1 MRELFKVVFRGQQ
14 TGEFEGTQLKQNL
27 LQLGFGSKQVETLLA
42 GRSVT
47 IKSGLTAALAERYRQ
62 RLHDAGLVTEILPDG
77 SAVKATTP
85 QPSPASPGQQ
95 AEDNGGEPASGGID
109 TTHPAPPSPAPERRL
124 SQLQFTGTGS
134 EYFGIWIVNILLLV
148 VTFGFYA
155 PWAKVRNLQYFYGHT
170 VLEAGSFQYL
180 ADPWVIF
187 RGRLVALVAV
197 IIWSVASSFFPLVA
211 SVLVLLFLPLI
222 PWIITRS
229 LKFHAINSA
238 YRNIRFD
245 FAGSYWQAFQVVYL
259 WPLVG
264 ILSLGLLLPL
274 AAQRWYSF
282 LVNNTRFG
290 TSAFQL
296 SLTVGQVYLFFLR
309 MILVFVGF
317 ALLGGLASMLHS
329 ALGMI
334 GVVLAYLALFGYMM
348 AGVTNLVTN
357 ATRLDQH
364 GFVSTLGKRRMVWIF
379 VTNSILIALTMGFY
393 TAWAKVRMA
402 RYRASCTQMEIAG
415 DLDGFVAGE
424 AQRAGA
430 VGMELGDAFDVGFSF
445 G

>member
-1 MRELFKVVFRGQQ
+1 MRELFKVVCNGQRVD
-14 TGEFEGTQLKQNL
+14 GVELEQLRQNL
-27 LQLGFGSKQVETLLA
+27 LQLGFGSHQVDRLLE
-42 GRSVT
+42 GRAVT
-47 IKSGLTAALAERYRQ
+47 IKSGLTAALAERYRK
-62 RLHDAGLVTEILPDG
+62 RLHAAGLVTEIVADGEATAFAAPAAAAPDANRARREPVIG
-77 SAVKATTP
+77 DMDSGR
-85 QPSPASPGQQ
+85 S
-95 AEDNGGEPASGGID
+95 EPAS
-109 TTHPAPPSPAPERRL
+109 AAPERRL
-124 SQLQFTGTGS
+124 SQLQFTGNGG

-148 VTFGFYA
+148 VTLGFYA

-170 VLEAGSFQYL
+170 VLEGDSFQYL

-197 IIWSVASSFFPLVA
+197 IIWSVASNFFPIAAMGL
-211 SVLVLLFLPLI
+211 LLLFLPLI

-245 FAGSYWQAFQVVYL
+245 FAGSYWHAFQVIYL
-259 WPLVG
+259 WPLAG
-264 ILSLGLLLPL
+264 ILTLGLLLPFS
-274 AAQRWYSF
+274 AQRWYRF
-282 LVNNTRFG
+282 LVDNTRFG
-290 TSAFQL
+290 SSPFQL
-296 SLTVGQVYLFFLR
+296 SLTVGQTYLFFLR
-309 MILVFVGF
+309 MVLVFVGF
-317 ALLGGLASMLHS
+317 ALLGGLASMVHS
-329 ALGMI
+329 ALGVI
-334 GVVLAYLALFGYMM
+334 GIFLAYLALFGYMM

-357 ATRLDQH
+357 ATRLDEH
-364 GFVSTLGKRRMVWIF
+364 GFVSALSKRRMVWIF
-379 VTNSILIALTMGFY
+379 VTNSLLIALTMGFY

-402 RYRASCTQMEIAG
+402 RYRASCTQMDIAG

>member
-1 MRELFKVVFRGQQ
+1 MHELFKVVFRGRQ
-14 TGEFEGTQLKQNL
+14 TGEVETPELEQNL
-27 LQLGFGSKQVETLLA
+27 LRLGFGRQQVDMLLA
-42 GRSVT
+42 GRTVT
-47 IKSGLTAALAERYRQ
+47 IKSGLTASLAERYRQ
-62 RLHDAGLVTEILPDG
+62 RLHDAGLITEIVAEEGAG
-77 SAVKATTP
+77 SPVAPNGAA
-85 QPSPASPGQQ
+85 SSASPG
-95 AEDNGGEPASGGID
+95 ADARREPVIGD
-109 TTHPAPPSPAPERRL
+109 TTLPPPVAAASPAKRL
-124 SQLQFTGTGS
+124 SQLQFTGSGG
-134 EYFGIWIVNILLLV
+134 EYFGVWIVNILLLI
-148 VTFGFYA
+148 VTLGFYA

-170 VLEAGSFQYL
+170 VLEGSSFQYL

-197 IIWSVASSFFPLVA
+197 ILWTVASNFFPIVA
-211 SVLVLLFLPLI
+211 IGLLLLFLPLI

-245 FAGSYWQAFQVVYL
+245 FTGSYWQAVQVIYL

-274 AAQRWYSF
+274 SAQRWYRF
-282 LVNNTRFG
+282 LVDNTRFG
-290 TSAFQL
+290 SSPFQL
-296 SLTVGQVYLFFLR
+296 SLTVGETYLFFLR
-309 MILVFVGF
+309 MVLVFIGF
-317 ALLGGLASMLHS
+317 ALLGGLASMAHS
-329 ALGMI
+329 ALGII

-357 ATRLDQH
+357 ATRLGEH

-379 VTNSILIALTMGFY
+379 VTNSLLIALTMGFY

-402 RYRASCTQMEIAG
+402 RYRASCTQMDIAG
-415 DLDGFVAGE
+415 DLNGFVAGE

>member
-1 MRELFKVVFRGQQ
+1 MRELFKVVFKGQLVA
-14 TGEFEGTQLKQNL
+14 GVEPEQLKQNL
-27 LQLGFGSKQVETLLA
+27 LQLGFGSQQVEVLLA

-47 IKSGLTAALAERYRQ
+47 IKSGLTAALAERYRL
-62 RLHDAGLVTEILPDG
+62 RLEGAGLITEIQADPE
-77 SAVKATTP
+77 AMTAA
-85 QPSPASPGQQ
+85 QPAAAERQEPTIGELDAAHPAAA
-95 AEDNGGEPASGGID
+95 AEAEPAVAARSV
-109 TTHPAPPSPAPERRL
+109 RRL
-124 SQLQFTGTGS
+124 SQLQFTGTGG

-148 VTFGFYA
+148 VTLGFYA

-170 VLEAGSFQYL
+170 VLEGDSFQYL

-197 IIWSVASSFFPLVA
+197 IIWSVASSFFPMVA
-211 SVLVLLFLPLI
+211 MGLLLLFLPLI

-245 FAGSYWQAFQVVYL
+245 FAGSYWPAFQVVYL
-259 WPLVG
+259 WPLAG
-264 ILSLGLLLPL
+264 ILTLGLLLPF
-274 AAQRWYSF
+274 AAQRWYRF
-282 LVNNTRFG
+282 LVENTRFG
-290 TSAFQL
+290 SSPFQL
-296 SLTVGQVYLFFLR
+296 SLTVGQTYLFFLR
-309 MILVFVGF
+309 MILVFAGF
-317 ALLGGLASMLHS
+317 ALLGGLVSTVHS
-329 ALGMI
+329 ALG
-334 GVVLAYLALFGYMM
+334 VVGIFLAYLALFGYMM

-357 ATRLDQH
+357 ATRLEQH

-379 VTNSILIALTMGFY
+379 VTNSLLIALTMGFY
-393 TAWAKVRMA
+393 SAWAKVRMA
-402 RYRASCTQMEIAG
+402 RYRASCTQMEIVG

-430 VGMELGDAFDVGFSF
+430 IGMELGDAFDVGFSF

>member
-1 MRELFKVVFRGQQ
+1 MRELFKVVFKGQLVA
-14 TGEFEGTQLKQNL
+14 GVEPEQLKQNL
-27 LQLGFGSKQVETLLA
+27 LQLGFGSQQVEVLLA

-47 IKSGLTAALAERYRQ
+47 IKSGLTAALAERYRL
-62 RLHDAGLVTEILPDG
+62 RLEGAGLMTEIQADPQAMTAAQPAATERQEPTIGELDAAHPAAA
-77 SAVKATTP
+77 AVA
-85 QPSPASPGQQ
+85 
-95 AEDNGGEPASGGID
+95 EPAVAAR
-109 TTHPAPPSPAPERRL
+109 PVRRL
-124 SQLQFTGTGS
+124 SQLQFTGNGG

-148 VTFGFYA
+148 VTLGFYA

-170 VLEAGSFQYL
+170 VLEGDSFQYL

-197 IIWSVASSFFPLVA
+197 IIWSVASSFFPMVA
-211 SVLVLLFLPLI
+211 MGLLLLFLPLI

-245 FAGSYWQAFQVVYL
+245 FAGSYWHAFQAIYL
-259 WPLVG
+259 WPLAG
-264 ILSLGLLLPL
+264 ILTLGLLLPF
-274 AAQRWYSF
+274 AAQRWYRF
-282 LVNNTRFG
+282 LVDNTRFG
-290 TSAFQL
+290 SSAFQL
-296 SLTVGQVYLFFLR
+296 SLTVGQTYLFFLR
-309 MILVFVGF
+309 MILVFAGF
-317 ALLGGLASMLHS
+317 ALLGGLVSTVHS
-329 ALGMI
+329 AFGVI
-334 GVVLAYLALFGYMM
+334 GIFLAYLALFGYMM

-379 VTNSILIALTMGFY
+379 VTNSLLIALTMGFY
-393 TAWAKVRMA
+393 SAWAKVRMA
-402 RYRASCTQMEIAG
+402 RYRASCTQMEIVG

-430 VGMELGDAFDVGFSF
+430 IGMELGDAFDVGFSF

>member
-1 MRELFKVVFRGQQ
+1 MGELFKVVCSGQRVD
-14 TGEFEGTQLKQNL
+14 GVELEQLKQNL
-27 LQLGFGSKQVETLLA
+27 LQLGFGSQQVERLLA
-42 GRSVT
+42 GRAVT

-62 RLHDAGLVTEILPDG
+62 RLHAAGLVTEIVPDG
-77 SAVKATTP
+77 VAAASA
-85 QPSPASPGQQ
+85 ASSSAAPEVGR
-95 AEDNGGEPASGGID
+95 ARREPAIGDMDGAKPEAGVAA
-109 TTHPAPPSPAPERRL
+109 PARRR
-124 SQLQFTGTGS
+124 SQIQFTGNGG

-148 VTFGFYA
+148 VTLGFYA

-170 VLEAGSFQYL
+170 VLEGDSFQYL

-197 IIWSVASSFFPLVA
+197 IIWSVASSFFPMVA
-211 SVLVLLFLPLI
+211 LGLLLLFLPLI

-245 FAGSYWQAFQVVYL
+245 FAGSYWHAFQVIYL
-259 WPLVG
+259 WPLAG
-264 ILSLGLLLPL
+264 ILTLGLLLPFS
-274 AAQRWYSF
+274 AQRWYRF
-282 LVNNTRFG
+282 LVDNTRFG
-290 TSAFQL
+290 SSPFQL
-296 SLTVGQVYLFFLR
+296 ALTVGQTYMFFLR

-317 ALLGGLASMLHS
+317 ALLGGVASTVHS
-329 ALGMI
+329 ALG
-334 GVVLAYLALFGYMM
+334 VVGIFLAYLALFGYMM

-357 ATRLDQH
+357 ATQLDEH
-364 GFVSTLGKRRMVWIF
+364 AFVSTLSKRRMVWIF
-379 VTNSILIALTMGFY
+379 VTNSLLIALTMGFY